1 MNKAFIGILIAVCV
15 LGMALIMLT
24 EWKASKNEAEPV
36 PSAGSV
42 APAPQEAP
50 PLSGGSLTPPAAGGN
65 VATAPALSP
74 APPVPSVPEAPSPA
88 PAVPTPP
95 SEALERGFAFNDTD
109 TPPESPAVAPL
120 PPADAADKPLEAP
133 ALDGAR
139 LPGGE
144 APSRPALGSG
154 GQAAP
159 EAPAKADAAPV
170 ETAKPEK
177 KADKKPEPAAKARTV
192 TRFVVF
198 ARETGATVRIEGS
211 SPIDYKYLT
220 LDNPPRVA
228 VDLVGEWTVK
238 APGVPRNPAVTN
250 VRLGKLEGRTRVV
263 IDLSGESK
271 VRYILSKDRKRLDV
285 RIDR

>member
-24 EWKASKNEAEPV
+24 EWKSSKNEAEPA
-36 PSAGSV
+36 PSASTA
-42 APAPQEAP
+42 APTAEAP
-50 PLSGGSLTPPAAGGN
+50 PLSGGSLTPPAPGGN
-65 VATAPALSP
+65 VASAPALSP
-74 APPVPSVPEAPSPA
+74 APSPEAPA
-88 PAVPTPP
+88 PAAPTPS
-95 SEALERGFAFNDTD
+95 SEALERGFAFNDAD
-109 TPPESPAVAPL
+109 TPAERPALPPL
-120 PPADAADKPLEAP
+120 PPAATEDKPLEAP

-139 LPGGE
+139 LPDSE
-144 APSRPALGSG
+144 APARPALGTG
-154 GQAAP
+154 GQSAP
-159 EAPAKADAAPV
+159 ESAARPDAAPA
-170 ETAKPEK
+170 EQAKPEK
-177 KADKKPEPAAKARTV
+177 KDGKKPEKAAKARTV

-211 SPIDYKYLT
+211 SPIEYKYLS
-220 LDNPPRVA
+220 LANPPRVA